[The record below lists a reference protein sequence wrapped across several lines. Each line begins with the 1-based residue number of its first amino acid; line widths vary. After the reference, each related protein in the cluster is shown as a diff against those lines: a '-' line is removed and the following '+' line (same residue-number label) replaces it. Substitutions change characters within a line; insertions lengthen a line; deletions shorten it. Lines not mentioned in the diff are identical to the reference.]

1 MQITCDCLNIIISS
15 SANDFS
21 SDESSRERY
30 PNYSFFKE
38 DVALL
43 CLCSVTVQ
51 VPSLVKERVSG
62 DWKIVSCLNCGQA
75 CYSTNKKLA
84 LNSLIVKINLE
95 KESSQ
100 VNALKQ
106 SEIYSPAFKILLY
119 DDLPL
124 ESDYDS
130 DDVSLYPAALTWL
143 SEQTAKT
150 EERIKIFAEKEF
162 NILDT
167 MRKRAYRDQIAI
179 LRKEKDLLKEKSRK
193 DSFEE
198 LTESLKLASLS
209 ESLKKSTDQLFTDDP
224 SMDSEGVFLLEEFE
238 SKDDEKKLDESDLE
252 DSDNEND
259 SYVSRKQ
266 GISQLAKSLPIP
278 VPQFMEDRR
287 PNDPDRG
294 SPEVPSDIAASIKAL
309 AKSVHGDAIFG
320 ELPRPRFSTHL

>member
-15 SANDFS
+15 SATDFS
-21 SDESSRERY
+21 SDETSRDCF

-43 CLCSVTVQ
+43 CLCLVTVR
-51 VPSLVKERVSG
+51 VPSLVKERVIG
-62 DWKIVSCLNCGQA
+62 DWKVVSCLNCGQA
-75 CYSTNKKLA
+75 CYSTSDNLA
-84 LNSLIVKINLE
+84 FNSVIVKRNLE
-95 KESSQ
+95 KEISQ

-106 SEIYSPAFKILLY
+106 SDIYSPVFNVLLY
-119 DDLPL
+119 DDISL
-124 ESDYDS
+124 ESDFDLK
-130 DDVSLYPAALTWL
+130 VSLYPAALTWL
-143 SEQTAKT
+143 SEQTSKT
-150 EERIKIFAEKEF
+150 EERIKIFTEKEYAV
-162 NILDT
+162 LDT
-167 MRKRAYRDQIAI
+167 MRRRAYRDQIAI

-198 LTESLKLASLS
+198 LSESLKLTSLS
-209 ESLKKSTDQLFTDDP
+209 ESFKKSTDQLFSDDP
-224 SMDSEGVFLLEEFE
+224 SMDSEGVFLLEEYE
-238 SKDDEKKLDESDLE
+238 SKDDDKKLNESDFE

-259 SYVSRKQ
+259 SYISRKQ

-287 PNDPDRG
+287 PNDPERG